1 MVGNRRGEGRGS
13 REGGRRERKKATNTL
28 IGNVPCG
35 YRLVGLGGRIQFVG
49 ARAGF
54 IINWYDTMRN
64 KKWSLCGFVY
74 VCFRL
79 SSG

>member
-1 MVGNRRGEGRGS
+1 M
-13 REGGRRERKKATNTL
+13 

-74 VCFRL
+74 VCFGL

>member
-1 MVGNRRGEGRGS
+1 VVGNRRGEGRGS
-13 REGGRRERKKATNTL
+13 REGGRRERKATNTL

-54 IINWYDTMRN
+54 IINWYEYDTMRN
-64 KKWSLCGFVY
+64 KKNGPCVVLFTFV
-74 VCFRL
+74 
-79 SSG
+79 SD